1 MRLNRIV
8 VSGELGCEYEFED
21 VNVLLGD
28 NNSGKSTLMKLI
40 LFCLGAPINS
50 FIDEISQKKLCN
62 NVTLEVTFKNGRSRK
77 IIRKLPA
84 SDAFLVT
91 PVKHEE
97 DIVND
102 EITDRISRYNSNY
115 IRNRPNDRN

>member
-1 MRLNRIV
+1 MRLNRIL
-8 VSGELGCEYEFED
+8 VSGEIGCEYEFGD

-40 LFCLGAPINS
+40 LFSLGAPINS

-62 NVTLEVTFKNGRSRK
+62 NVTLEVTLKNGRSIR
-77 IIRKLPA
+77 IIRKLPV

-91 PVKHEE
+91 PVKNEE
-97 DIVND
+97 
-102 EITDRISRYNSNY
+102 EI
-115 IRNRPNDRN
+115 